1 MGIRARTSHSTIGRV
16 FRSAGAEPGVS
27 RDVSTGTE
35 RGFGFG
41 FGVERPGVDGGV
53 KAGDIR
59 DGGKFCACDWPAAS
73 ARVCI
78 DTSCVR
84 LRSEIWRVGDC
95 ACGEWMAGKA
105 GEAWAGRSE
114 IMIL

>member
-1 MGIRARTSHSTIGRV
+1 V
-16 FRSAGAEPGVS
+16 V
-27 RDVSTGTE
+27 D
-35 RGFGFG
+35 
-41 FGVERPGVDGGV
+41 GVEILPVP
-53 KAGDIR
+53 
-59 DGGKFCACDWPAAS
+59 KFCACDWPAAS

-78 DTSCVR
+78 DASCVR

-114 IMIL
+114 IIIL